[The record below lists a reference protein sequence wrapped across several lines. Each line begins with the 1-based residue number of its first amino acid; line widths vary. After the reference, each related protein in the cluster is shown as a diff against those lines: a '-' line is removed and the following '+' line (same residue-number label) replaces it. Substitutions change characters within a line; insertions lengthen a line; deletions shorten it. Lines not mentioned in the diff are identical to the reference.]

1 MLSDALELLSSY
13 MILGVFNMFITEAN
27 IDDAQEILLLQKKAY
42 VSEAEIYNDFLI
54 PPLVQTLDE
63 IKNEFEK
70 CVFLK
75 AVYNGQI
82 VGSVRAS
89 LDDSKTCYIGK
100 LIVHPDFQNQGIGTD
115 LMNKIELFFEDCNC
129 FELFTGHK
137 SWQNI
142 KLYEKL
148 GYSRYKIEKV
158 TDNLCFIYFR
168 KNKISL
174 MKGE

>member
-1 MLSDALELLSSY
+1 
-13 MILGVFNMFITEAN
+13 MIITEAN

-42 VSEAEIYNDFLI
+42 MSEAEIYNDFLI

-63 IKNEFEK
+63 VKKEFEEYI
-70 CVFLK
+70 FLK

>member
-1 MLSDALELLSSY
+1 
-13 MILGVFNMFITEAN
+13 MIITEAN

-42 VSEAEIYNDFLI
+42 MSEAEIYNDFLI
-54 PPLVQTLDE
+54 PPLIQTLDE
-63 IKNEFEK
+63 VKKEFEEYI
-70 CVFLK
+70 FLK
-75 AVYNGQI
+75 AVYNGRI

-115 LMNKIELFFEDCNC
+115 LMNEIELFFEDCND

-137 SWQNI
+137 SLKNI

-168 KNKISL
+168 KNKLNI